1 MRDES
6 APIPHGQNYPRMS
19 DEEFGEWRAL
29 IEDKIGLHVRDAQV
43 DFLKRRLW
51 KRMCALSC
59 GSYADYYHLVTGK
72 DEEKREWR
80 QLMELLVNQES
91 GFFRHLPS
99 YDALM
104 DIVLPELV
112 ETKRAAGD
120 PLLSMWSAGCS
131 KGQEPYS
138 MVMAHDRV
146 FGPEKSDRLMVAGTD
161 ISGTALARAREGV
174 YTFFEVRNMPEPYRK
189 EYITPMDENNS
200 VGSPAPRKG
209 STLAR
214 NMGRFRVKE
223 RIQRR
228 VRFGRL
234 NLKQTSSAEPDESFM
249 PLQDVIFCQNVLIY
263 FQPGERVRTIS
274 MLLKHLR
281 TGGYL
286 FLAPG
291 ESVGVRIEGA
301 ATRPFKDALA
311 YKRNKEAVHVQIA
324 H

>member
-1 MRDES
+1 
-6 APIPHGQNYPRMS
+6 MS
-19 DEEFGEWRAL
+19 EVAFDVWRAL
-29 IEDKIGLHVRDAQV
+29 IEDKIGLHIRDGQV

-59 GSYADYYHLVTGK
+59 GAYADYYDLVTEK
-72 DEEKREWR
+72 DEENREWR

-104 DIVLPELV
+104 DSVLPELAKK
-112 ETKRAAGD
+112 KRAAGD

-146 FGPEKSDRLMVAGTD
+146 FGPEKSDRLMVVGTD
-161 ISGTALARAREGV
+161 ISGNALARARKGV
-174 YTFFEVRNMPEPYRK
+174 YTFFEVRNMPEHHRK
-189 EYITPMDENNS
+189 EYITPIGEKKS
-200 VGSPAPRKG
+200 VASPAPRKG

-214 NMGRFRVKE
+214 NLGRFRVKE
-223 RIQRR
+223 RIRR
-228 VRFGRL
+228 HVRFGRL
-234 NLKQTSSAEPDESFM
+234 NLKQASSAGPDDSFM
-249 PLQDVIFCQNVLIY
+249 PLQDIIFCQNVLIY

-274 MLLKHLR
+274 MLLGRLR
-281 TGGYL
+281 SGGYL

-291 ESVGVRIEGA
+291 ESAGVKIKGA
-301 ATRPFKDALA
+301 AAKPFKDALA